1 MSKHCK
7 WSRQW
12 PMPTGWCQTSWCNLF
27 SPPPTVD
34 HCAYLNIL
42 IDISKSLGPIM
53 IKLEEEEKQTSDTD
67 TRTIILLILAM
78 MKLCSTRILLKAMIT
93 LPVIGQ

>member
-1 MSKHCK
+1 
-7 WSRQW
+7 
-12 PMPTGWCQTSWCNLF
+12 
-27 SPPPTVD
+27 
-34 HCAYLNIL
+34 
-42 IDISKSLGPIM
+42 M